1 MKRSRD
7 VVEKRR
13 NQIVEMVHKAGDVK
27 VEEICN
33 MLDVSP
39 LTIRRDLQYLEDEQ
53 LLERYYGGARIK
65 GMGIVN
71 KIYDEV
77 RIYRQKIAKYAAS
90 LIADGDTIFINTS
103 ATALG
108 ILPYITAKAVTVV
121 TNNGNAINMPYSSE
135 VTVILTG
142 GELRHIKGT
151 MVGDFTIDNVN
162 KVTAKKTFVGC
173 SGLSTTSGMTTD
185 ILNEVKINEAM
196 LQRAMECT
204 YILADYEKIGKN
216 CSFVS
221 CSVEHITNII
231 TDEKADSEE
240 IERFHH
246 LGINIVQVTNNIK

>member
-1 MKRSRD
+1 MKRPRS

-13 NQIVEMVHKAGDVK
+13 NQILEMVHKAGDVK
-27 VEEICN
+27 VEDICS

-71 KIYDEV
+71 ELYDDV
-77 RIYRQKIAKYAAS
+77 SIYRQKIAKYAAS
-90 LIADGDTIFINTS
+90 LVEDGDIIFINTS

-108 ILPYITAKAVTVV
+108 MLPYITAKSVTVV
-121 TNNGNAINMPYSSE
+121 TNNGNAINMPHSPE

-151 MVGDFTIDNVN
+151 MVGEFTLDSIN
-162 KVTAKKTFVGC
+162 KVKARKTFVGC
-173 SGLSTTSGMTTD
+173 SGLSSISGMTTD
-185 ILNEVKINEAM
+185 ILNEVKINETM
-196 LQRAMECT
+196 IQRRMECS
-204 YILADYEKIGKN
+204 YILSDYEKIGKN

-221 CSVEHITNII
+221 CPIEEVTDVI
-231 TDEKADSEE
+231 TDEKADPEE
-240 IERFHH
+240 IRKFKS
-246 LGINIVQVTNNIK
+246 LGIRVVQVTNDIK

>member
-1 MKRSRD
+1 MKRSKD
-7 VVEKRR
+7 IVERR
-13 NQIVEMVHKAGDVK
+13 RKQIVEMVHKAGDVK
-27 VEEICN
+27 VEEICT

-39 LTIRRDLQYLEDEQ
+39 LTIRRDLQHLEDEQ

-71 KIYDEV
+71 EIYDEV
-77 RIYRQKIAKYAAS
+77 SIYRQKIAKYAAS
-90 LIADGDTIFINTS
+90 LIADGDTIFINSS

-108 ILPYITAKAVTVV
+108 ILPYITAKTVTVV
-121 TNNGNAINMPYSSE
+121 TNNGNAINMPHSSE

-151 MVGDFTIDNVN
+151 MVGEFTIDNVQ
-162 KVTAKKTFVGC
+162 KVTAKKTFIGC
-173 SGLSTTSGMTTD
+173 SGLSSISGMTTD

-196 LQRAMECT
+196 FHRAMECS

-221 CSVEHITNII
+221 CPIEHITDII
-231 TDEKADSEE
+231 TDEKADGKE
-240 IERFHH
+240 IEQFHR
-246 LGINIVQVTNNIK
+246 LGINVIQVTNNIK